1 MSTGWW
7 TYEVCFGRSV
17 SQVHEDNGHIV
28 ANTSLG
34 LFSSDYDWD
43 RAVMQFYR
51 NGDSCDLTGAPRSTE
66 LRLICSENPV
76 TTILDV
82 VEPETCSYLLRVGV
96 PELCRVD
103 ALAPLKETV
112 PLAIAC
118 SPALTK
124 AEFSKH
130 TEAEANYKRELDL
143 ANELKKFEKLQSRL
157 PLLRKA
163 KRTEVLNSLRS
174 YRTRQKLLR
183 FLELRRLRR
192 HILAFVRLVSSNFAG
207 ASSLSVAQILSTP
220 DLRSVIYGSSVGSS
234 EKWPLYDLDHLA
246 RLFANITAAE
256 VKAAKSDMQNPSG
269 PDVHTHILH
278 TWNLLLTHVRRTFE
292 GFVESRHRPHLD
304 LMMAGLVNV
313 MGKLATLRD
322 SKFLSQIQSAI
333 ANATASWQWP
343 QPADRR
349 TDIIAYMTSSL
360 FEDRETLNTV
370 NLTLAL
376 YQRSLKF
383 YEFNVNVKMMLH
395 KELGLHNLLL
405 NKRRTAN
412 KDPTSAA
419 GEDTEEDEASVASA
433 EEVDDL
439 DEAAIEQALSE
450 DSSLPSDSSALD
462 KELAG
467 IQAALQSPQVKA
479 TLEKLSHSTK
489 NVVVMKA
496 DVQQMDDGMLAIL
509 VKVDTKDETSQQQQE
524 NEKSYAFRVRPT
536 N

>member
-1 MSTGWW
+1 M
-7 TYEVCFGRSV
+7 
-17 SQVHEDNGHIV
+17 QDNEIKNRYH
-28 ANTSLG
+28 S
-34 LFSSDYDWD
+34 
-43 RAVMQFYR
+43 QFYR

-82 VEPETCSYLLRVGV
+82 VEPETCSYLLRIGV

-103 ALAPLKETV
+103 ALAPLREAV
-112 PLAIAC
+112 PLAIPC

-130 TEAEANYKRELDL
+130 TEAEANYKRERDL

-157 PLLRKA
+157 PLLRRA
-163 KRTEVLNSLRS
+163 KKTEVLNSLRS
-174 YRTRQKLLR
+174 FRTRQKLLR

-192 HILAFVRLVSSNFAG
+192 HVLAFIRLVSSNFAG
-207 ASSLSVAQILSTP
+207 ASGLSAAQILSTS
-220 DLRSVIYGSSVGSS
+220 DLRSVIHGSSVGSS
-234 EKWPLYDLDHLA
+234 EIWPLYDLHHLA
-246 RLFANITAAE
+246 NLFANITAAE

-278 TWNLLLTHVRRTFE
+278 IWNLLLTHVRRTFE
-292 GFVESRHRPHLD
+292 GFVESRHRPHVD
-304 LMMAGLVNV
+304 LMMASLVNV
-313 MGKLATLRD
+313 MRKLATLRD
-322 SKFLSQIQSAI
+322 PKFLSQIQSAI

-343 QPADRR
+343 QPAGRR
-349 TDIIAYMTSSL
+349 NDIIAYMTSSM
-360 FEDRETLNTV
+360 FEDRAILNTV

-405 NKRRTAN
+405 SKRPTAN
-412 KDPTSAA
+412 KDPASAA

-433 EEVDDL
+433 EVDDL